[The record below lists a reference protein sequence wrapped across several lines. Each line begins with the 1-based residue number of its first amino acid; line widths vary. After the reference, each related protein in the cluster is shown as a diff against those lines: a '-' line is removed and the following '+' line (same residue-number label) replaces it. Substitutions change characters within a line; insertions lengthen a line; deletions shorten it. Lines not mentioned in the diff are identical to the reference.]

1 MENSIGVLLIEDD
14 KYILNFISMSL
25 KANGYHF
32 FAAATGAAGMSLFYS
47 KSPDLILLDLGLPDM
62 DGIEVIRR
70 IRQVSETPVL
80 IISARGQ
87 EHEKITALDAGA
99 DDYITKP
106 FHMGERRPRIRVA
119 ERKLKKDA
127 GSLEASGKFVCD
139 SLTVDFEKGRV
150 FVDDAE
156 VHLTP
161 IEYRLLSLLIA
172 NRGKVLTHNY
182 ISKEVWGYGE
192 AGDAQSIRVFMASLR
207 RKIEKNTA
215 QPRFIIT
222 KVGIGY
228 RFSDEQPIPKL

>member
-1 MENSIGVLLIEDD
+1 MENSFSILIIEDD
-14 KYILNFISMSL
+14 KYIINFISMAL
-25 KANGYHF
+25 KSNGYTF
-32 FAAATGAAGMSLFYS
+32 FTAGTGKGGISLFCS
-47 KSPDLILLDLGLPDM
+47 NNPDLILLDLGLPDM
-62 DGIEVIRR
+62 DGIDVIRE
-70 IRQVSETPVL
+70 IRMGSDTPIM

-87 EHEKITALDAGA
+87 EYEKITALDAGA

-106 FHMGERRPRIRVA
+106 FHMGELLARIRVV
-119 ERKLKKDA
+119 ERKLKRGA
-127 GSLEASGKFVCD
+127 ISGQSEEFTCD
-139 SLTVDFEKGRV
+139 YLTVNFEKGRV
-150 FVDDAE
+150 FVDGSE

-161 IEYRLLSLLIA
+161 IEFKLLILLIT

-222 KVGIGY
+222 KVGVGY
-228 RFSDEQPIPKL
+228 RFADE